1 MMKIPLFSLLILVS
15 CPGIRGQQTISSM
28 GMICNNER
36 ISCEMSLGEIDFGA
50 EEMPENSSIQIISG
64 ILSPSEGIITPTGN
78 EISPT
83 IDAPF
88 RLYKSGNQLCISNTN
103 GRAIDCQVYSIK
115 GELLYRETIQ
125 SSIFTLPVLSRNSKI
140 LLIHLR
146 QKDFSQTFKVV
157 MP

>member
-1 MMKIPLFSLLILVS
+1 MKIPLFSFFVFACCQFIS
-15 CPGIRGQQTISSM
+15 GQQTIASM
-28 GMICNNER
+28 GMMFNNEHL
-36 ISCEMSLGEIDFGA
+36 SCEMSLGEIKFGA
-50 EEMPENSSIQIISG
+50 NEIPDSSPIQIISG

-78 EISPT
+78 EVSPT
-83 IDAPF
+83 SESPF

-103 GRAIDCQVYSIK
+103 GRAIDCLVYSIK

-125 SSIFTLPVLSRNSKI
+125 SSIHTLPVLSCNSKI
-140 LLIHLR
+140 MLIHLK

>member
-1 MMKIPLFSLLILVS
+1 MKIPLFSFLLFVCCQFIS
-15 CPGIRGQQTISSM
+15 GQQTIASM
-28 GMICNNER
+28 GMMFNNEHL
-36 ISCEMSLGEIDFGA
+36 SCEMSLGEIKFGA
-50 EEMPENSSIQIISG
+50 NEIPDSSPIQIISG

-78 EISPT
+78 EVSPISES
-83 IDAPF
+83 PF

-103 GRAIDCQVYSIK
+103 GRAIDCLVYSIK